1 MILSELLMH
10 ASRLVKE
17 QEDLIQQ
24 HEARLKNQDDRID
37 RLEIENED
45 LRSQVNFL
53 HSKEQGLEKS
63 LTEVG
68 NLFQNVANILTRT

>member
-24 HEARLKNQDDRID
+24 HEARLQNQEDRID
-37 RLEIENED
+37 RLELENKD